1 MTQRAGFPHSDIRG
15 SKGARPSPR
24 LYAACHVLHRFLVP
38 RHPPDALRRLISATR
53 RDNARPTAGPIPRMR
68 YSQERLTKIRS
79 HLATS
84 PMHPKVRGPAPRSN
98 LDRTYSPCQT
108 AKQFQSPP
116 QRAGRNLTSRANPGR
131 SLSFREDLSP
141 RTLLPSAHPRNLQ
154 GAAWWRRTGSNR
166 RPQACKASALPTELR
181 PLKACPG
188 QDALNT
194 QPGNRSVVGRAGFEP
209 ATSRLSSARSNQ
221 LSYQPKA

>member
-53 RDNARPTAGPIPRMR
+53 RDNARPMAGPIPHMR

-84 PMHPKVRGPAPRSN
+84 PPAPEGTDRQAPRSN

-108 AKQFQSPP
+108 AKNSSHHPS
-116 QRAGRNLTSRANPGR
+116 GRDGTAHPGR
-131 SLSFREDLSP
+131 TPDDLF
-141 RTLLPSAHPRNLQ
+141 PSAKTYPIERPCQHRNHSR
-154 GAAWWRRTGSNR
+154 AWWRRTGSNR

-181 PLKACPG
+181 PLKANPG
-188 QDALNT
+188 QDVLHPK
-194 QPGNRSVVGRAGFEP
+194 PGNRSVVGRAGLEP

-221 LSYQPKA
+221 LSYKP

>member
-53 RDNARPTAGPIPRMR
+53 RDNARPMAGPIPHMR

-84 PMHPKVRGPAPRSN
+84 HQHPKAPGPAPRSN

-108 AKQFQSPP
+108 AKNSSHHPS
-116 QRAGRNLTSRANPGR
+116 GRDGTSHPGR
-131 SLSFREDLSP
+131 TPDDLF
-141 RTLLPSAHPRNLQ
+141 PSAKTSSNPPIGAHH
-154 GAAWWRRTGSNR
+154 AAWWRRTGSNR

-181 PLKACPG
+181 PLKANPG
-188 QDALNT
+188 QDVLHPK
-194 QPGNRSVVGRAGFEP
+194 PGNRSVVGRAGLEP